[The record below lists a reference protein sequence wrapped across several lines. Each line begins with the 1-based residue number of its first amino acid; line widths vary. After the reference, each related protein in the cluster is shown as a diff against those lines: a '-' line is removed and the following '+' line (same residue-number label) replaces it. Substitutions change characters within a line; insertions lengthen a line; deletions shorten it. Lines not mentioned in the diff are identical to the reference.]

1 MNGVLFVDNFDSFTF
16 NLVDEF
22 AKRGATVEVWRN
34 DTPAARLLERA
45 EALPA
50 PRLIVISPGP
60 GTPAN
65 SGSCMELV
73 HLAAGRVPLFGVCLG
88 HQVIVE
94 SFGGEV
100 GIAPQIVHGKASAVT
115 HDGLGI
121 FDGLPSVLTVGRYHS
136 LIARRLPVE
145 LVATARL
152 GEIVMAIEHTT
163 HRIAGVQFHPESILT
178 PDGGRLL
185 DNVLTWAESSSKL
198 PA

>member
-22 AKRGATVEVWRN
+22 AKRGAAVEVWRN

-60 GTPAN
+60 GAPVDA
-65 SGSCMELV
+65 GSCLELV

-100 GIAPQIVHGKASAVT
+100 GPAPQIVHGKASEVT
-115 HDGLGI
+115 HDGMGI
-121 FDGLPSVLTVGRYHS
+121 FDGLPSPLTVGRYHS
-136 LIARRLPVE
+136 LIATRLPDE
-145 LVATARL
+145 IIPTARL
-152 GEIVMAIEHTT
+152 DEIVMGIEHKT

-178 PDGGRLL
+178 PGGGRLL
-185 DNVLTWAESSSKL
+185 ENVLAWAEGSSELSS
-198 PA
+198 